1 MNDDDDGCD
10 DVVGDGCYRDHQDR
24 RDDRHLDV
32 GDRHQEQGLR
42 RHQGEEHRLRRH
54 QGGRSH
60 QGGLQDGLQERGH
73 VHRDREVA
81 GWACQIHSLVD
92 LAEVEWAYQTPSEAR
107 LMGQDGE
114 VLRPCP

>member
-1 MNDDDDGCD
+1 M
-10 DVVGDGCYRDHQDR
+10 R
-24 RDDRHLDV
+24 RALQH
-32 GDRHQEQGLR
+32 RHQ
-42 RHQGEEHRLRRH
+42 HRLRRH